1 MRSVVGRAAALPL
14 LLFAFATAGAQGEPA
29 APVTAKG
36 SVEARVLTI
45 GTPFRYTI
53 EVGAPTGTEV
63 ELPQIGAAIGDLQV
77 VDFGQEPDRV
87 AGGRTVAR
95 RWYQLVT
102 YATGDQNIPGPMVR
116 YREAGGE
123 WQLVKVPDAVVAV
136 QSLLDAA
143 GATPPTA
150 VRDIKGPVARPRDYT
165 PLLWLAAALLA
176 ALALIVFV
184 VRRLRRPAAAVA
196 APPRPPHE
204 VTLDALAD
212 LQAAGLIE
220 AGRYEEFYVR
230 LSAIVREYIEARFR
244 VRAPEMT
251 TEEFLQAAQ
260 RRAQLAPTH
269 RALLGHFLGEADLV
283 KFARHHP
290 TAGDAERAFAAGRDF
305 VRSTV
310 PEEPRAVA

>member
-1 MRSVVGRAAALPL
+1 MRSLVGRAAALPL
-14 LLFAFATAGAQGEPA
+14 LLVALAAAGAPDEPP
-29 APVTAKG
+29 APVTATG

-53 EVGAPTGTEV
+53 EVSAPTGTAV
-63 ELPQIGAAIGDLQV
+63 EMPQIGAAIGDLQV
-77 VDFGQEPDRV
+77 VDFGQDPDRA

-102 YATGDQNIPGPMVR
+102 YATGDQNIPGPVVR
-116 YREAGGE
+116 YRDAAGE
-123 WQLVKVPDAVVAV
+123 WQFVKVPDVVISV
-136 QSLLDAA
+136 QSLVDAA
-143 GATPPTA
+143 GATPPA
-150 VRDIKGPVARPRDYT
+150 GVRDIKGPVAKPRDYT
-165 PLLWLAAALLA
+165 PLLWLAAAVLG
-176 ALALIVFV
+176 ALALIAVV
-184 VRRLRRPAAAVA
+184 VRRLRRPAAAAAA
-196 APPRPPHE
+196 APRPVHE
-204 VTLDALAD
+204 VALSALAD

-260 RRAQLAPTH
+260 RRAQLAPNH

-290 TAGDAERAFAAGRDF
+290 TSGDAERAFAAGRDF
-305 VRSTV
+305 VRSTA
-310 PEEPRAVA
+310 PEEPRAAA